1 MSACNILVQKRRNA
15 VHVMVDGVSY
25 DKSGIIVEK
34 TQKCIALPTLHMA
47 MTVMGPVHADLVMAS
62 HLSKRFTS
70 FDDLID
76 GVEDYLPAI
85 FELNLGLLSESG
97 IPDSRVYFAGWSEKQ
112 RAPLAYSMNCIPP
125 ESEAYWRA
133 ARGRESAVYGAANV
147 IDDGDEPFKLIDL
160 REATGSAAICN
171 PPWAEHLSMAECGMQ
186 FDAEPAEIPD
196 LMNPELDLLTI
207 MEMQRRR
214 KVPLRP
220 GETAAHW
227 VGGFALLTSI
237 TEAGISQ
244 RIVQR
249 WPEDRIGQL
258 INPKPIYWKA
268 WRAARARE
276 IAKAA

>member
-1 MSACNILVQKRRNA
+1 MSACNILVQKQRNA
-15 VHVMVDGVSY
+15 VHLMVDGVSY
-25 DKSGIIVEK
+25 DKSGVVVEK

-47 MTVMGPVHADLVMAS
+47 MTVMGPTHADLVMAS

-70 FDDLID
+70 FDDLIG
-76 GVEDYLPAI
+76 GVEDYLPAV
-85 FELNLGLLSESG
+85 FRLNLSLLSESG

-112 RAPLAYSMNCIPP
+112 RAPLAYSMICIPP

-133 ARGRESAVYGAANV
+133 ARERDCAIYGEANMV
-147 IDDGDEPFKLIDL
+147 EAEPFKLLDL
-160 REATGSAAICN
+160 RESSGSAVICN
-171 PPWAEHLSMAECGMQ
+171 PPWAEHLSMAECGLQ

-220 GETAAHW
+220 GESAAHW

-244 RIVQR
+244 RIVHR
-249 WPEDRIGQL
+249 WPEDRVGQL